1 MNFIVSQIEVTN
13 PAALTLRPRFGMSK
27 KGNSTVAE
35 MMKLLMF
42 NRRIEFDYLNVTG
55 NALPRTMQD
64 IKFR

>member
-1 MNFIVSQIEVTN
+1 MMC
-13 PAALTLRPRFGMSK
+13 LRRLATEFWYVK

-42 NRRIEFDYLNVTG
+42 NRRIEFDYLKVTG
-55 NALPRTMQD
+55 NALLRTMQD